1 MTGSV
6 THARCQA
13 QVKRGWGTE
22 ELPGQCSR
30 DRASIG
36 RVERDREKGVNPGGE
51 GARKSQAAAT
61 GTVCGRDWERQ
72 RKIRRA
78 LNDNI

>member
-1 MTGSV
+1 M
-6 THARCQA
+6 
-13 QVKRGWGTE
+13 
-22 ELPGQCSR
+22 PGQCSR

-36 RVERDREKGVNPGGE
+36 RVERDREKEGVNPGGE
-51 GARKSQAAAT
+51 RARKSQAAAT
-61 GTVCGRDWERQ
+61 GTVCGRDWERE